1 MKVLLTFL
9 ILLFTNLSFAI
20 SNDYPIYKYDSTS
33 HVMTVV
39 FSLEQAQKID
49 NDYDYYEYLS
59 SFKVD
64 SLVSSYQ
71 IVITNMNS
79 VIAKQNLVIDDLN
92 NLNIKNDSLINNL
105 KSQIVKYIE
114 DGVKCDLIG
123 KNKDEQISSYKKENL
138 KLRVKSTVG
147 FIGLGIFGGVSLG
160 VSTYLILKTTGIV
173 K

>member
-9 ILLFTNLSFAI
+9 ILLFSNFSFGI
-20 SNDYPIYKYDSTS
+20 GNDYPIYKYDSTS

-39 FSLEQAQKID
+39 FTIEQAQKID
-49 NDYDYYEYLS
+49 NDYDYYEFLN

-64 SLVSSYQ
+64 SLVNSYQ
-71 IVITNMNS
+71 IVITDMNNI
-79 VIAKQNLVIDDLN
+79 IAKQNITINDLN
-92 NLNIKNDSLINNL
+92 ELNNKNDLLINNL

-114 DGVKCDLIG
+114 DGVKCNLLVS
-123 KNKDEQISSYKKENL
+123 NKDEQISSYKKENL

-147 FIGLGIFGGVSLG
+147 FIGLGVFGGVSLG
-160 VSTYLILKTTGIV
+160 ISTYLILKTTGII